1 MSDRTPRIGGRSA
14 ESGTS
19 TEPTYARPIARTT
32 GARTAVSIVTVLV
45 VVLLVG
51 LSSGLRRSD
60 GPAIV
65 PSPPAVPVP
74 SPTPASP
81 RRVTSVPAFIDA
93 TGATDVTAA
102 LQAFLDAVPDGS
114 TIRMTASG
122 RYRVDGT
129 LKLTNRKD
137 LDWDGAG
144 ATIEATTIVNTNRRN
159 ISLYDSTWIRIHD
172 LTIRGANPTAGAF
185 DEAHQF
191 EHGIWIDGGSDIEV
205 ASVTIENPRGD
216 CVYVGDAD
224 GLLPWAARISIHDIV
239 CRGPGR
245 NGVSIVGGRD
255 IRVESNSFEAVGLH
269 VVDIEPNRTDGQG
282 GTQAARPFEGAT
294 NVAVIANRVVGP
306 VPGYFFAANG
316 WGSIDGLNVLD
327 NVLEG
332 AALRIT
338 VQPLPDS
345 GFIRAGI
352 VVRGNRSDTPYGSTN
367 DAAMTFTR
375 NVDLTIRDNVGPL
388 TGRGT
393 ALIEVRDS
401 CRIDIA
407 GNKFPGGAV
416 EVRGAAGACPVRTA
430 PDQVSVGGG
439 TP

>member
-1 MSDRTPRIGGRSA
+1 M
-14 ESGTS
+14 
-19 TEPTYARPIARTT
+19 
-32 GARTAVSIVTVLV
+32 

-51 LSSGLRRSD
+51 LNSGLRRPD

-65 PSPPAVPVP
+65 PSPPAIPI
-74 SPTPASP
+74 STPTPVSP
-81 RRVTSVPAFIDA
+81 RPVTTVPAFIDA
-93 TGATDVTAA
+93 SGATDVTAA
-102 LQAFLDAVPDGS
+102 LQAFLDAVPNGS
-114 TIRMTASG
+114 TIRMMAG
-122 RYRVDGT
+122 ARYRVDGT
-129 LKLTNRKD
+129 LKLTRRND

-216 CVYVGDAD
+216 CVYIGDAD
-224 GLLPWAARISIHDIV
+224 GLLPWATRISIHDVV

-255 IRVESNSFEAVGLH
+255 IRVESSAFETVGLH
-269 VVDIEPNRTDGQG
+269 VVDIEPNRIDGQG
-282 GTQAARPFEGAT
+282 DTGAARHAEGAA
-294 NVAVIANRVVGP
+294 NVAVIANRVSGR
-306 VPGYFFAANG
+306 VPGYFVAANG
-316 WGSIDGLNVLD
+316 WGPIDGLSVLD

-345 GFIRAGI
+345 GFIRAGVLI
-352 VVRGNRSDTPYGSTN
+352 RGNRSDTPYGSTN

-375 NVDLTIRDNVGPL
+375 NVDLTVRDNVGPL
-388 TGRGT
+388 TGPGT

-407 GNKFPGGAV
+407 DNEFPGGAV

-430 PDQVSVGGG
+430 PDQASVGYGWALS
-439 TP
+439 